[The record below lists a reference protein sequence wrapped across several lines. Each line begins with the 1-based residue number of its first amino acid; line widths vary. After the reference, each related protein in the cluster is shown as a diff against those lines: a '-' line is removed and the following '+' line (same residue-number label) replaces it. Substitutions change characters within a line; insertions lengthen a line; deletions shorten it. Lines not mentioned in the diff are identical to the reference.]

1 MARIRSI
8 KPEFFTSESIAALP
22 LSARLTFIGLWTYAD
37 DNGVGIDNELLITA
51 AIWPLER
58 DNLETLARTREDLA
72 SLSRAC
78 LVSRYRDS
86 RKSYLYITSW
96 DEHQKVDH
104 PRKPRYPRPGELPLT
119 EAITSEDEP
128 VDETLATDSRQT
140 RESVAPEQ
148 GSGIRD
154 QGNPPNPPAGGKR
167 VGRQSY
173 DYDSDPVFGHFWSV
187 FPKKKG
193 KPAAYAAWQKA
204 LARGADPNVII
215 KAAERYRDDP
225 ARNPDK
231 TKYPQGW
238 LGDERYAD
246 ETDSASALVPRYSNS
261 PWDNLWP
268 PRLTCS
274 ARSCCR
280 SSANWGR
287 CARRA
292 TGSMC
297 AAPRT
302 RTASRR

>member
-8 KPEFFTSESIAALP
+8 KPEFFTSETIAALP
-22 LSARLTFIGLWTYAD
+22 LSARLTFIGLWTYVD
-37 DNGVGIDNELLITA
+37 DNGVGIDNELLVTA

-72 SLSRAC
+72 TLSREC
-78 LVSRYRDS
+78 LVSRYQDS
-86 RKSYLYITSW
+86 RKSYLYVTSW

-104 PRKPRYPRPGELPLT
+104 PRKPRYPRPSDLALT
-119 EAITSEDEP
+119 CAPASENGS
-128 VDETLATDSRQT
+128 VDQALATDSRQT

-148 GSGIRD
+148 GSGSRD
-154 QGNPPNPPAGGKR
+154 QGSGNPPNPPGGGKR

-204 LARGADPNVII
+204 MARGADPNVII

-225 ARNPDK
+225 SRDPGK

-238 LGDERYAD
+238 LSDERYAD
-246 ETDSASALVPRYSNS
+246 EADSASALVPRYSTS
-261 PWDNLWP
+261 PWDN
-268 PRLTCS
+268 
-274 ARSCCR
+274 
-280 SSANWGR
+280 
-287 CARRA
+287 
-292 TGSMC
+292 
-297 AAPRT
+297 
-302 RTASRR
+302 